1 MNNSRQSPNTL
12 DNYILGKTL
21 GRGASCKVKMAKN
34 KDTGERFAIKILD
47 KVEDFQS
54 LIDAEINTL

>member
-1 MNNSRQSPNTL
+1 MS
-12 DNYILGKTL
+12 
-21 GRGASCKVKMAKN
+21 KN

-54 LIDAEINTL
+54 LIDAEISTLQKLDHPNIVRMVEVWEGEQYNAA